1 MKIVTKAR
9 QTSVAPVQTETEI
22 VTQRVTTVTVDQNEQ
37 TDPPAIRQAWMRL
50 YEAIVGKRRVS
61 RQRGLVHQQ

>member
-1 MKIVTKAR
+1 MKTATKAR
-9 QTSVAPVQTETEI
+9 QASVPPVQTETE
-22 VTQRVTTVTVDQNEQ
+22 VLTQQVTTVTVDQNEQ
-37 TDPPAIRQAWMRL
+37 ADPPAVRQAWMRL

>member
-1 MKIVTKAR
+1 MKTVTKAR
-9 QTSVAPVQTETEI
+9 QTSVPPVQTETEI

-37 TDPPAIRQAWMRL
+37 ADPPAVRQAWMRL